1 MKKKFFSLRNIS
13 YKLER
18 NNQVKFFDGTKDDYL
33 FFLFEFD
40 TCEETNRT
48 KERSFFF
55 FFPLSPSS
63 LNYPMELPIFISIC
77 VYTCI
82 YVWMSILALSFFVP
96 FYRPFISP
104 FYFVILC
111 NIETDLLFVQINVH
125 TIIFTFIRNL
135 REIF

>member
-18 NNQVKFFDGTKDDYL
+18 NIKSNFSTGRKTIICS
-33 FFLFEFD
+33 FFL
-40 TCEETNRT
+40 NSIRAKKRT
-48 KERSFFF
+48 ERKNVLFF